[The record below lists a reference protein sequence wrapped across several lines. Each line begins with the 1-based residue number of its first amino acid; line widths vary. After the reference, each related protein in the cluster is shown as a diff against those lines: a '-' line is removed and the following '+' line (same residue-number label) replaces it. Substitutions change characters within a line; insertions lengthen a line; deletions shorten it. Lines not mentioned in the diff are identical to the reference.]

1 MTQYS
6 EQFSTFDRSPETQDS
21 STLLSYTGT
30 IWISKFKSELHVF
43 VFG

>member
-6 EQFSTFDRSPETQDS
+6 EQFFTFDRSPDS